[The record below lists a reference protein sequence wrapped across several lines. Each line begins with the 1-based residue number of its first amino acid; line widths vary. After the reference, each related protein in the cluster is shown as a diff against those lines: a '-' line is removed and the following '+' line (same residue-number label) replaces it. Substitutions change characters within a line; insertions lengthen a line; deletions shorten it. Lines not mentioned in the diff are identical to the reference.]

1 MNEETQ
7 VLEWIAGFL
16 RASRSQNFK
25 NACFYLEPK
34 PLTYI
39 LNNPCKSH
47 GIKNFNTATCIAMW
61 DSTSGFRKSLYYCLH
76 SSGEESKT

>member
-39 LNNPCKSH
+39 LNNP
-47 GIKNFNTATCIAMW
+47 
-61 DSTSGFRKSLYYCLH
+61 
-76 SSGEESKT
+76 